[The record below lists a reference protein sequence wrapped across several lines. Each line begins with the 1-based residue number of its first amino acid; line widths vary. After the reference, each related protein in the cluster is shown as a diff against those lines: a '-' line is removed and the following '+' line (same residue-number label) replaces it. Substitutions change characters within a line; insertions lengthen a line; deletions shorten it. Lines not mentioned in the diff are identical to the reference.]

1 KLHPGIAVFAGS
13 LTISILLLPADTI
26 PELIVRTLLGH
37 QFLRLLVI
45 VASALTLSRLMELKG
60 LLTRLA
66 ATMESIGPRLAMH
79 LVPAIIGL
87 VPMPGGALVSA
98 AALKDLVRRMRLAP
112 EQATFINYWFRHIWE
127 LSLPVYPSIITA
139 SVILSVPLSSLF
151 LILLP
156 LTAVAI
162 ALGSVSSYRILRL
175 KNTTGTREKATR
187 SIAADLLRAAWPV
200 LLLVLLVSL
209 GVDAVIAFPV
219 ALGLC
224 ALQQRARWPEMKQA
238 LKFGLAPKILL
249 LLYAVMLYK
258 ATIEIS
264 GAAYTL
270 LADMETIRMPTL
282 AILVVL
288 PLLIGFATGLSLPFV
303 GISFPLLLPFMT
315 SGSEVSSYAILLAYA
330 SGAVGYLLSPLHLCL
345 ILTTEYFKAPL
356 GMVYR
361 YLLPPLVAL
370 GAIIVAVYCIGV

>member
-1 KLHPGIAVFAGS
+1 
-13 LTISILLLPADTI
+13 
-26 PELIVRTLLGH
+26 
-37 QFLRLLVI
+37 
-45 VASALTLSRLMELKG
+45 
-60 LLTRLA
+60 
-66 ATMESIGPRLAMH
+66 
-79 LVPAIIGL
+79 
-87 VPMPGGALVSA
+87 
-98 AALKDLVRRMRLAP
+98 
-112 EQATFINYWFRHIWE
+112 
-127 LSLPVYPSIITA
+127 
-139 SVILSVPLSSLF
+139 
-151 LILLP
+151 
-156 LTAVAI
+156 
-162 ALGSVSSYRILRL
+162 
-175 KNTTGTREKATR
+175 EKATR

-270 LADMETIRMPTL
+270 LAVMETIRMPTL